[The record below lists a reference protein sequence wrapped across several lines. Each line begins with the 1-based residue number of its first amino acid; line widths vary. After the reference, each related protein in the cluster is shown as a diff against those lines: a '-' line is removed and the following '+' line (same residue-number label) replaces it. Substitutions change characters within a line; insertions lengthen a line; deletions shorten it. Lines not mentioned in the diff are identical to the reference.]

1 MEEYLKV
8 NNQGRC
14 YYIHKYIEDPVYP
27 IETIYEYNGHKI
39 AEVEFIPGAK
49 EAGEKSHQLTCFDFR
64 KESVEY
70 CSGAYSD
77 EAEAEKIIKDFF
89 GDYIKVFEQA
99 HNLIGELNIIKN
111 KLKAFECK
119 YSLVKPTSFDILF
132 EALDSC
138 TKETVETI
146 GSISYLK

>member
-8 NNQGRC
+8 NHQGRC
-14 YYIHKYIEDPVYP
+14 YFIHKYIEDPAYP

-49 EAGEKSHQLTCFDFR
+49 EAREKSHQLTCFDFR
-64 KESVEY
+64 KESVKY
-70 CSGAYSD
+70 YSGAYSD
-77 EAEAEKIIKDFF
+77 EAETEKIIKDFF
-89 GDYIKVFEQA
+89 GDYVEAFEQA

-111 KLKAFECK
+111 KLKAFEYE
-119 YSLVKPTSFDILF
+119 YSLVKPTSFDILL

-138 TKETVETI
+138 KKEIVESIGTI
-146 GSISYLK
+146 SNLK